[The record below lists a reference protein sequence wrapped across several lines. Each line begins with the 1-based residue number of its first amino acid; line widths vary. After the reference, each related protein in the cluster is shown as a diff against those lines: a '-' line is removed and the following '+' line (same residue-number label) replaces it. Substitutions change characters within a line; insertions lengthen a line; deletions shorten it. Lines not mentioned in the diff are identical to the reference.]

1 MNDLTELLFFKEKPN
16 NSTTIIQTTE
26 EFKQYLIKYFQ
37 KKQSNQL
44 YKIFHEEYNEQRYSR
59 RRCITRSCNTRSQ

>member
-1 MNDLTELLFFKEKPN
+1 M
-16 NSTTIIQTTE
+16 TTE

>member
-26 EFKQYLIKYFQ
+26 EFKQYLIKYF
-37 KKQSNQL
+37 KNKHRYNINQ
-44 YKIFHEEYNEQRYSR
+44 IFRNEYERQRYSR
-59 RRCITRSCNTRSQ
+59 RRCITKDK